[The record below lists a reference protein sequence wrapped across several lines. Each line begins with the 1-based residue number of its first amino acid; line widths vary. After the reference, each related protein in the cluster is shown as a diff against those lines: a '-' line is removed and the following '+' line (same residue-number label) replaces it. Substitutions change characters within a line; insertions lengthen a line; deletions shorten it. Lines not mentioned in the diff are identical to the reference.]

1 MSISSPSFWFRGIFS
16 IPAYVWWH
24 PRSSLGGGRLA
35 GKGAIQSPLAP
46 TVTVTPKETMNPYAE
61 YRFVTVITKENRKT
75 VTCNRAETGSS
86 RTALNMF
93 FLFLNAL

>member
-1 MSISSPSFWFRGIFS
+1 
-16 IPAYVWWH
+16 
-24 PRSSLGGGRLA
+24 
-35 GKGAIQSPLAP
+35 
-46 TVTVTPKETMNPYAE
+46 MNPYAE